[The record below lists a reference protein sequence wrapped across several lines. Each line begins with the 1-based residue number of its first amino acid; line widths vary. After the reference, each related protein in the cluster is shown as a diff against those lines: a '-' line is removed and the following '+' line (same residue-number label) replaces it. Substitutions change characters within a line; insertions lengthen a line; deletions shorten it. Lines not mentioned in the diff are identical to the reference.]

1 MPTPPTRRPPD
12 PKACAVARAVGEAVH
27 PDRVILFGSRAR
39 GDFNPDSDIDLLIIT
54 GPGPASQQTYQR
66 SRAAAHRKVEEL
78 YDHSIGVDLLRM
90 SAGAFHDGRRA
101 RNHVAGQAVRDGL
114 DANGD
119 KVTYDNP
126 QPTNWP
132 DIRQRMTNAER
143 ELGVLK
149 ILVEAN
155 SAQEAIGFHAQ
166 QALEN
171 ALKGWISALDADYRN
186 THDLADLMAIVRQ
199 HPAENDTS
207 AGERLAWLTEY
218 AVRYRYAGAEVV
230 LDDRFA
236 LLAAA
241 TETVATILARIRVL
255 TATEAEELGSE
266 MGQQKASARPD
277 MSRGASS

>member
-54 GPGPASQQTYQR
+54 GPGPVSQQTYQR

-255 TATEAEELGSE
+255 TTTEAEELGAE